1 MLFTKST
8 ENGIQL
14 ENALILSPEQYKK
27 AQIPANN
34 KRLLGWAKDNHVNLG
49 LNVQAPQSDFNCVLG
64 IMMDNCVSDSTM
76 STNKKMLK
84 HLGED
89 LIEFINGMSDQV
101 EEATKEAETRKK
113 LQQFVEDFEAG
124 VKAICGEDAIVEV
137 KIFKIRDIDSDEL
150 AHIFAKAFECH
161 E

>member
-8 ENGIQL
+8 ESGIQL

-34 KRLLGWAKDNHVNLG
+34 KRILEWARDNRVNLN
-49 LNVQAPQSDFNCVLG
+49 LNVQAQKSDFNCILG
-64 IMMDNCVSDSTM
+64 IMMDNCVSDSLMTA
-76 STNKKMLK
+76 NKKMLK

-89 LIEFINGMSDQV
+89 LIGFIDSMPDQV

-113 LQQFVEDFEAG
+113 LQKFVEDFEAG
-124 VKAICGEDAIVEV
+124 VKAICGEDTIVEV
-137 KIFKIRDIDSDEL
+137 KVFKVCNIDSDEL
-150 AHIFAKAFECH
+150 AHILAKAFECH

>member
-14 ENALILSPEQYKK
+14 ENALILSPGQYKK

-34 KRLLGWAKDNHVNLG
+34 KRILEWAKDNHVNLG
-49 LNVQAPQSDFNCVLG
+49 LGVLQAQSDFNCVLG

-89 LIEFINGMSDQV
+89 LVKFINDMPDQI

-113 LQQFVEDFEAG
+113 LQKFVEDFEAG
-124 VKAICGEDAIVEV
+124 VKAICGDDAIVEV
-137 KIFKIRDIDSDEL
+137 KVFKIRDINSDEL
-150 AHIFAKAFECH
+150 AHILAKALGYH

>member
-34 KRLLGWAKDNHVNLG
+34 KRILEWAKDNHVNLS
-49 LNVQAPQSDFNCVLG
+49 LNAQAQSDFNCVLG

-113 LQQFVEDFEAG
+113 LQKFVEDFKAG
-124 VKAICGEDAIVEV
+124 VKAICGEDTIVEV
-137 KIFKIRDIDSDEL
+137 KIFKLRDIDSDEL
-150 AHIFAKAFECH
+150 AHILAKAFGCH